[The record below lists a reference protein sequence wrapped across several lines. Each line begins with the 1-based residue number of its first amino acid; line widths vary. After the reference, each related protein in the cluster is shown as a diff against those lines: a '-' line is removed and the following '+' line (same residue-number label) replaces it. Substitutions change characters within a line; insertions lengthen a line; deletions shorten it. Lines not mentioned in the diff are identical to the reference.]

1 MTLLENIAGGSVFYF
16 IKGTLRSS
24 SMGCRLAGGVQ
35 AVITNGRRVAAFLAV
50 LSAMEANLHARHVQG
65 PLNKALASGAANAIF
80 SVRRG
85 TPAAVR
91 SGLKAAA
98 YGATV
103 RIAIFKLNAFLDY
116 LLIDD

>member
-1 MTLLENIAGGSVFYF
+1 
-16 IKGTLRSS
+16 
-24 SMGCRLAGGVQ
+24 
-35 AVITNGRRVAAFLAV
+35 
-50 LSAMEANLHARHVQG
+50 
-65 PLNKALASGAANAIF
+65 LNKALAWGATNAIF

-103 RIAIFKLNAFLDY
+103 GITIFKLNAFLDL
-116 LLIDD
+116 LLID

>member
-1 MTLLENIAGGSVFYF
+1 
-16 IKGTLRSS
+16 
-24 SMGCRLAGGVQ
+24 
-35 AVITNGRRVAAFLAV
+35 
-50 LSAMEANLHARHVQG
+50 MEANLHARHVQG
-65 PLNKALASGAANAIF
+65 PLNKALAWGAANAIF

-103 RIAIFKLNAFLDY
+103 GFAIFKLNAFLDY